1 MIAKTL
7 VISDIDGCLTNGK
20 FVYTSD
26 GKVSKE
32 FGAGDHEGVKLLKLN
47 NIDIQFITADKIGWD
62 ISKKRI
68 DDMNCQLDLVKEK
81 DRIEYIEDK
90 FNDYDYVIFFG
101 DGIGDAYKA
110 KRIDKLYFITPKNGR
125 PECKERADYV
135 TPNNG
140 GEGAFLDLAIEV
152 LKHPTF
158 YYGDVKYLY

>member
-68 DDMNCQLDLVKEK
+68 DDMKCELHQVSEEERMDWVANYIK
-81 DRIEYIEDK
+81 DYEWSA
-90 FNDYDYVIFFG
+90 FFG
-101 DGIGDAYKA
+101 DRCSDIQAGTLVDFFGCPANARHEVFEVADY
-110 KRIDKLYFITPKNGR
+110 ITPSNGS
-125 PECKERADYV
+125 
-135 TPNNG
+135 
-140 GEGAFLDLAIEV
+140 EGAFLDFANRILE
-152 LKHPTF
+152 KNNDN
-158 YYGDVKYLY
+158 Y